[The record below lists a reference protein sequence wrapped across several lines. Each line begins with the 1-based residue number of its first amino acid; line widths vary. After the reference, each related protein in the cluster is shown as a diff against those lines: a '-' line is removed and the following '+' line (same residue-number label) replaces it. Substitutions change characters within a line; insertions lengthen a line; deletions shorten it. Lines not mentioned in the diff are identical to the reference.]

1 MDFLKR
7 SFLFLQSKTP
17 GARTLKTGIAM
28 SVSMFIC
35 ELLNIPSPILAG
47 AATISNMQP
56 GTGESLKN
64 AKNQALAH
72 VIAIIT
78 AIIFGFFFGPSP
90 LIIGIVTIVVITIC
104 INLKIETSIHVAIIA
119 AIFILYSPGSDYL
132 HSALQ
137 RTAAIFI
144 GIFVAFLINV
154 TILPPENEKRLKKE
168 LIELH
173 KSVGDFLEESINNYL
188 LIQNTRK
195 EDFENTSLLL
205 EEKIETARSILETY
219 KAEIE
224 IESAEKKKREDF
236 YDKYLNYQKILM
248 KNINDI
254 YSLSERR
261 RDRVFG
267 KKAGIPEEYFSEI
280 NSFLVQLFSDFQ
292 KWNDQ
297 VIKKVKEEPLD
308 YPDLKDFW
316 DVFNEKIISQYN
328 SITEK
333 QRFIPTIIEVSI
345 VVYKMKW
352 ITEEAKKAVINNVQ
366 AGEYVNDF

>member
-56 GTGESLKN
+56 GTGESLRN

-144 GIFVAFLINV
+144 GIFVAFLI
-154 TILPPENEKRLKKE
+154 KRNDFCHQKMKKDLKK
-168 LIELH
+168 
-173 KSVGDFLEESINNYL
+173 
-188 LIQNTRK
+188 
-195 EDFENTSLLL
+195 SLLNFIKVLVIFLKNRLIIIYLSKIL
-205 EEKIETARSILETY
+205 EKKILKNRFTAR
-219 KAEIE
+219 
-224 IESAEKKKREDF
+224 R
-236 YDKYLNYQKILM
+236 
-248 KNINDI
+248 KN
-254 YSLSERR
+254 R
-261 RDRVFG
+261 
-267 KKAGIPEEYFSEI
+267 
-280 NSFLVQLFSDFQ
+280 NSSGHFRNL
-292 KWNDQ
+292 
-297 VIKKVKEEPLD
+297 
-308 YPDLKDFW
+308 
-316 DVFNEKIISQYN
+316 
-328 SITEK
+328 
-333 QRFIPTIIEVSI
+333 
-345 VVYKMKW
+345 
-352 ITEEAKKAVINNVQ
+352 
-366 AGEYVNDF
+366 